1 MLNSAQN
8 ITKRHAENSEN
19 SSASNYG
26 IHQFPQSV
34 GDWQSALYCWKS
46 DISTQTRDS
55 AAVFQPK
62 RAPQTSSGVVYIL
75 WTLTKIGCLLVT
87 WVRLFYIGSV
97 TTAYGSSLGLGSP
110 IYGLSLGSGIT
121 IYSLSLP
128 YKVCHL
134 GWELLYMVCH
144 FLFGCHCWATSP
156 TRT

>member
-1 MLNSAQN
+1 MQNSTA
-8 ITKRHAENSEN
+8 IRKCDVDTVRIISIKGISKVGISLLSDLGRPGKS
-19 SSASNYG
+19 Y

-34 GDWQSALYCWKS
+34 SDWQSALYCSKS

-134 GWELLYMVCH
+134 G
-144 FLFGCHCWATSP
+144 
-156 TRT
+156 